1 MPLYK
6 VASGGEASRF
16 MLALKSYLKSKA
28 LVDLFIFDEIDT
40 GVSGSTA
47 KKIAIKMHQIS
58 KDCQVLC
65 ITHLPQVAAIG
76 DFHKHIYKKLENGR
90 TITLIDDLKEERRI
104 EEIAMMLSGDKMSL
118 YALEHAKDLL
128 NNK

>member
-16 MLALKSYLKSKA
+16 MLALKSYLKKS
-28 LVDLFIFDEIDT
+28 LNVDLFIFDEIDT

-47 KKIAIKMHQIS
+47 KKIALKMHEIS
-58 KDCQVLC
+58 TDAQVLC

-76 DFHKHIYKKLENGR
+76 DFHKHIYKKEEGKR
-90 TITLIDDLKEERRI
+90 TITQIDDLFQRTI
-104 EEIAMMLSGDKMSL
+104 
-118 YALEHAKDLL
+118 
-128 NNK
+128 NKKV